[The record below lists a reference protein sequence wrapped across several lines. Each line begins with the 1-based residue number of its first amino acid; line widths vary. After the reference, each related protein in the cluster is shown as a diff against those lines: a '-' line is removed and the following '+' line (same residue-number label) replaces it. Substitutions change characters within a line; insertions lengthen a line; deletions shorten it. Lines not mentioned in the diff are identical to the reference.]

1 MTIAVAPVLIA
12 LVVLDI
18 ADRGVRVWFDT
29 HAFTTDAL
37 TSVLVLLITVLIVN
51 RVVSVRQQQDRLLVI
66 AAQAAIISRQAR
78 RTADLVKE
86 SLSNADQRETASD
99 ELRTYMAMLLVSA
112 PVLIEGVTARTFLE
126 SAQRLAGVMSIAM
139 ENDPKRAAA
148 AGTRLDAAATA
159 MRDAVT
165 PLLAA
170 LDRSQLRAV
179 ESVEDTGG
187 DSAPA
192 SAADD
197 TAPAADDTAPAA
209 DDTAPTAD
217 DTAPAADDTAPAAG
231 DGGQARAGT

>member
-1 MTIAVAPVLIA
+1 VLIT
-12 LVVLDI
+12 LVVLDVV
-18 ADRGVRVWFDT
+18 DRGVRVWFDT

-51 RVVSVRQQQDRLLVI
+51 RIVSVRQQQDRLMVI

-86 SLSNADQRETASD
+86 SLTTADQREPAAD

-112 PVLIEGVTARTFLE
+112 PVLIEGSTARAFLE

-139 ENDPKRAAA
+139 ENDPKRSNVAA
-148 AGTRLDAAATA
+148 RLDAAAEA

-179 ESVEDTGG
+179 ESDGTTPDE
-187 DSAPA
+187 
-192 SAADD
+192 SAAE
-197 TAPAADDTAPAA
+197 TAVD
-209 DDTAPTAD
+209 
-217 DTAPAADDTAPAAG
+217 G
-231 DGGQARAGT
+231 DQARAGT

>member
-1 MTIAVAPVLIA
+1 MITIAVAPVLA
-12 LVVLDI
+12 TLVVLDI
-18 ADRGVRVWFDT
+18 VDRGVRVWFDT

-51 RVVSVRQQQDRLLVI
+51 RIVSVRQQQDRLLVI

-86 SLSNADQRETASD
+86 SLTASDQRETASD

-148 AGTRLDAAATA
+148 AGGRLDVAATA

-179 ESVEDTGG
+179 DSVEGTG
-187 DSAPA
+187 DDDAAAPA
-192 SAADD
+192 ADA
-197 TAPAADDTAPAA
+197 TPAPAADD
-209 DDTAPTAD
+209 D
-217 DTAPAADDTAPAAG
+217 
-231 DGGQARAGT
+231 QARAGT

>member
-1 MTIAVAPVLIA
+1 MSRAAERRAATGMGSWHPGLTTIAVAPVLIA

-18 ADRGVRVWFDT
+18 ADDGVRLWFDA

-51 RVVSVRQQQDRLLVI
+51 RVVSVRQQEERLLVI

-78 RTADLVKE
+78 RTVDLVKE
-86 SLSNADQRETASD
+86 SLTNPDQREPASD

-112 PVLIEGVTARTFLE
+112 PVLIEGSRARTFLE

-139 ENDPKRAAA
+139 ENDPKRGPAAA
-148 AGTRLDAAATA
+148 SRLDAAATA
-159 MRDAVT
+159 MRNAVT

-179 ESVEDTGG
+179 ETVEG
-187 DSAPA
+187 DEP
-192 SAADD
+192 DQTD
-197 TAPAADDTAPAA
+197 GDPGAPAAPPD
-209 DDTAPTAD
+209 
-217 DTAPAADDTAPAAG
+217 G
-231 DGGQARAGT
+231 DQARAGT

>member
-1 MTIAVAPVLIA
+1 VLIT

-18 ADRGVRVWFDT
+18 VDRGVRVWFDT

-51 RVVSVRQQQDRLLVI
+51 RIVSVRQQQDRMLVI

-86 SLSNADQRETASD
+86 SLANSDQREPASD

-112 PVLIEGVTARTFLE
+112 PVLIEGSTARTFLE

-139 ENDPKRAAA
+139 ENDPKRGAVGAQ
-148 AGTRLDAAATA
+148 LDAAAKA
-159 MRDAVT
+159 MREAVT

-179 ESVEDTGG
+179 DTVDGDAAGADNGAG
-187 DSAPA
+187 DSGTP
-192 SAADD
+192 
-197 TAPAADDTAPAA
+197 APAAD
-209 DDTAPTAD
+209 
-217 DTAPAADDTAPAAG
+217 G
-231 DGGQARAGT
+231 DQARAGT